1 MANTKATFFIEKLD
15 KRALE
20 ALFRAKRR
28 LTFGKKSIRNRS
40 LYISFLFISQLI
52 YVAEFISFAF
62 LLTDF
67 VNKLHFLKIKIPE
80 HFAKY

>member
-40 LYISFLFISQLI
+40 FDLSKRSISNGSHGRVFTMWASSVFLFKQTMH
-52 YVAEFISFAF
+52 FF
-62 LLTDF
+62 
-67 VNKLHFLKIKIPE
+67 NK
-80 HFAKY
+80 